1 MSDYREERTYN
12 VQLRLSATF
21 PDDYEGD
28 DDGYEWHAHFDRV
41 VRPRIARA
49 VIEGVGGTLEIES
62 DIDQQGGTEVL
73 VTLPIDVSPPLGPRA
88 ETAPGR
94 SDESTA
100 AAVVSK
106 PA

>member
-49 VIEGVGGTLEIES
+49 VIEALLEGGGWKVTPSNRGQSESEQLELIVERK
-62 DIDQQGGTEVL
+62 IG
-73 VTLPIDVSPPLGPRA
+73 
-88 ETAPGR
+88 
-94 SDESTA
+94 
-100 AAVVSK
+100 
-106 PA
+106 